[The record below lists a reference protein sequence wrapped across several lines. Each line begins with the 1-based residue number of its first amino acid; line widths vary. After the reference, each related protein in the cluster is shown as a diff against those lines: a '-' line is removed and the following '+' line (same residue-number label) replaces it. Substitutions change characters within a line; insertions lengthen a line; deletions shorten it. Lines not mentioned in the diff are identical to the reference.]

1 MAGPAVTEMFR
12 VTWTT
17 GNVSSAR
24 RESDAQLLTWL
35 SACDVCTWR
44 SRRRRPPGGE
54 PVSGVRA
61 DAQAPDAAPTN
72 AVYGWRDLGN
82 VLFFPI
88 VFSIFCREPVVFLY
102 LKEN

>member
-1 MAGPAVTEMFR
+1 MVGPAVTE
-12 VTWTT
+12 
-17 GNVSSAR
+17 NVSRDVDDRERFQCSAGVR
-24 RESDAQLLTWL
+24 RTA
-35 SACDVCTWR
+35 AHVAFGVCTWR
-44 SRRRRPPGGE
+44 SHRRRPRVESG

-61 DAQAPDAAPTN
+61 DAQTPPPTPTN
-72 AVYGWRDLGN
+72 AIYGWRDLGN